1 MDKNQKPKRKDS
13 KTSSRSK
20 VFGAS
25 SLQIGGD
32 VSKSLIGSIVEK
44 GISDNPPPLTAP
56 PKLSVL
62 PFPVARHRS
71 HGPHW
76 GPIGSVKDDKDSDN
90 TEDDE
95 EAKSLMNFEPIAPF
109 ANPVQ
114 RREKKG
120 LDFNSWREIV
130 PGNNLSMANKVEEN
144 ILCTQK
150 TEKDRKMDVE
160 PNIHACG
167 HQYKSGEAMRS
178 VSEDGCFSSVTD
190 MELENL
196 NQPNL
201 KENVK
206 DASPVDFKGEQ
217 EFVSKNNHISLERTE
232 YDSIGFPEVL
242 RRREQSTT
250 VSNSRSN
257 NFGNE
262 QESMSLESQ
271 IDAENHARLQEMSPD
286 EIAQAQAEIME
297 KMNPAII
304 NALKKRGQDKLKR
317 QKGLNSDVG
326 TNNASIE
333 FPEILRRREQS
344 NIVSSSKSNNFGNEQ
359 ESTTLE
365 SQIDAENCARL
376 QEMSPDEIAEAQAEI
391 MEKMDPAIIKAL
403 KKRGQDKLKIQNGL
417 SSEAGTNGEVSNPQ
431 NRNSQDAKG
440 FAHSDSDFSSKLT
453 TNTKDTQ
460 SRQDKGEVQKLVG
473 TTSSRLWSA
482 WSERVEAVRDLR
494 FSLEGTV
501 IENDF
506 VQVPGSGDIS
516 VQNRHSV
523 DNVSERDFLRTE
535 GDPGASGYT
544 IKEAVALTRSVI
556 PGQRALA
563 LHLIFSVLDKALHN
577 INQKPVGS
585 TLGDANKL
593 DRSTDWEAIWAFALG
608 PEPELVLS
616 LRISLDDN
624 HNSVVLACA
633 KVIQCI
639 LSCDVNENF
648 FEISEKISTYEKE
661 IFTAPVFRSKPE
673 IDVGFLHGGFWK
685 YSAKPSNIIPVE
697 EDMVED
703 ESEGKHTIQDD
714 LVVAGQDFAA
724 GLVRMGILPRL
735 RYLLETDLTTAL
747 EECII
752 SILVGIARHSP
763 AGATAIMKCQRLV
776 ETVVRR
782 FTMKDNI
789 QIHPSK
795 IISVTLLKVLVRC
808 NKKTCIEFLKNGTFR
823 TMTWHLY
830 QCVPSLDHW
839 IKSGRE
845 NCKLSSALMVE
856 QLRFWKNN
864 VLTEFA
870 SISKEAYLV
879 LEALARRLPN
889 LFSQERTGD
898 DTEVWSWSCVGPMVD
913 LAMKWMALNSDPHMS
928 KLFEWQKGLGRDFI
942 TQDFSL
948 TPLLWVY
955 SAVMNMIS
963 RVLEGVIP
971 EDRVNLHGGV
981 VPWLPEF
988 VPKVG
993 LEIVKNGILSF
1004 SGAYCSEH
1012 PASSFIEA
1020 LCYLRQQSNYETSLA
1035 SVCCLNGIVQVVVNI
1050 DKLIQL
1056 AKNNI
1061 HGSSQEYSF
1070 SREGKTL
1077 EDGILKGS
1085 MIELRSLL
1093 NTFMKLVASEWHL
1106 VQSIEIFGRGGP
1118 APGLGVGWGASGG
1131 GFWSAAVLLTQID
1144 AGFLI
1149 YLLETFQ
1156 LEFSTDTP
1164 TVEETTF
1171 SMQRIN
1177 SALLVCLTA
1186 GPRDRVIV
1194 EKAINVLF
1202 HIPVL
1207 KFIDLCTRR
1216 FLHLDKGFKPF
1227 VWEYKEED
1235 YLVFSET
1242 LASHFKN
1249 RWLSTKK
1256 KLKDVGH
1263 NSSGNKQFKKGS
1275 VGLDTIYEDVD
1286 TSNKNNQDCSSL
1298 VVEWAH
1304 QRLPLPMHWFLS
1316 PISTICDSVEA
1327 ISTFNSTDVPSPVQ
1341 SVPLVWKF
1349 HSLSVILLVGM
1360 GVLEDGK
1367 SRDVYEALQDI
1378 YGQLLDQARTSISI
1392 DVILERNADLLPESR
1407 NKNNFEVLMFQSEI
1421 FESYSTFIETL
1432 VEQFSAIS
1440 YGDLIFARQVAVY
1453 LHRHVEA
1460 PVRLAAWNMLS
1471 NARVLDLL
1479 PPLEKCI
1486 AQAKGYLEPVED
1498 NAGILEAYLK
1508 SWNSGALDRAA
1519 TRGSVANTLVLHHLS
1534 SFIFNSYTVDKLSL
1548 RNKLVK
1554 SLLRDYSQKPHH
1566 EGMMLNLIQYNKLT
1580 TSQMPDQNGSQLER
1594 NSMEK
1599 RFEVLTEA
1607 CEGNSSLLTV
1617 VDKLKSSFKEIL

>member
-1 MDKNQKPKRKDS
+1 MDKKQKPKRRDS

-32 VSKSLIGSIVEK
+32 DDGGVVSNSLIGSIVEK
-44 GISDNPPPLTAP
+44 GISDNPPPPTAP

-76 GPIGSVKDDKDSDN
+76 GPIGSVKNDKDSDN

-130 PGNNLSMANKVEEN
+130 PGDNLSMANKVEEN
-144 ILCTQK
+144 LLCTQK
-150 TEKDRKMDVE
+150 TKKDRKMDVE

-297 KMNPAII
+297 KM
-304 NALKKRGQDKLKR
+304 
-317 QKGLNSDVG
+317 
-326 TNNASIE
+326 
-333 FPEILRRREQS
+333 
-344 NIVSSSKSNNFGNEQ
+344 
-359 ESTTLE
+359 
-365 SQIDAENCARL
+365 
-376 QEMSPDEIAEAQAEI
+376 
-391 MEKMDPAIIKAL
+391 DPAIIKAL

-431 NRNSQDAKG
+431 NRNTQDAKG
-440 FAHSDSDFSSKLT
+440 FAHSDSDFSSMLT

-544 IKEAVALTRSVI
+544 IKEAVALTQSVI

-795 IISVTLLKVLVRC
+795 IISVTLLKVLARC
-808 NKKTCIEFLKNGTFR
+808 NKKTCIEFLKKGTFR

-856 QLRFWKNN
+856 QLRFWKVCIQYGYCISYFSDIFPALCLWLNRPTVEKLIQNN

-889 LFSQERTGD
+889 LFSQERAGD
-898 DTEVWSWSCVGPMVD
+898 NTEVWSWSCVGPMVD

-928 KLFEWQKGLGRDFI
+928 RLFEWQKGLGRYFI

-971 EDRVNLHGGV
+971 EDRVNLDGGV

-1004 SGAYCSEH
+1004 SGANSSEH
-1012 PASSFIEA
+1012 PAISFIEA

-1061 HGSSQEYSF
+1061 HGSSQEYSI

-1085 MIELRSLL
+1085 MVELRSLL

-1156 LEFSTDTP
+1156 FESSTDTP
-1164 TVEETTF
+1164 TVEEMTF

-1186 GPRDRVIV
+1186 GPRDRLIV
-1194 EKAINVLF
+1194 EKAINFLF

-1216 FLHLDKGFKPF
+1216 FLHLDKRFKPF

-1263 NSSGNKQFKKGS
+1263 NSSGNKPFKKGS

-1286 TSNKNNQDCSSL
+1286 TSNKNSQDCSSL

-1316 PISTICDSVEA
+1316 PISTICDSKHAGLQKDKSQNLVQDPNSLFEVAKGGLFFNLGVEA
-1327 ISTFNSTDVPSPVQ
+1327 ISTFNSTVVPSPVQ

-1360 GVLEDGK
+1360 GVLEDEK

-1392 DVILERNADLLPESR
+1392 DIILERNADLLPESR

-1534 SFIFNSYTVDKLSL
+1534 SYIFNSYTVDKLSL

-1580 TSQMPDQNGSQLER
+1580 TSQMPDQNGSPLER
-1594 NSMEK
+1594 SSMEK

>member
-1 MDKNQKPKRKDS
+1 
-13 KTSSRSK
+13 
-20 VFGAS
+20 
-25 SLQIGGD
+25 
-32 VSKSLIGSIVEK
+32 
-44 GISDNPPPLTAP
+44 
-56 PKLSVL
+56 
-62 PFPVARHRS
+62 
-71 HGPHW
+71 
-76 GPIGSVKDDKDSDN
+76 
-90 TEDDE
+90 
-95 EAKSLMNFEPIAPF
+95 
-109 ANPVQ
+109 
-114 RREKKG
+114 
-120 LDFNSWREIV
+120 
-130 PGNNLSMANKVEEN
+130 MA
-144 ILCTQK
+144 
-150 TEKDRKMDVE
+150 
-160 PNIHACG
+160 
-167 HQYKSGEAMRS
+167 
-178 VSEDGCFSSVTD
+178 
-190 MELENL
+190 
-196 NQPNL
+196 
-201 KENVK
+201 
-206 DASPVDFKGEQ
+206 
-217 EFVSKNNHISLERTE
+217 
-232 YDSIGFPEVL
+232 
-242 RRREQSTT
+242 
-250 VSNSRSN
+250 
-257 NFGNE
+257 
-262 QESMSLESQ
+262 
-271 IDAENHARLQEMSPD
+271 
-286 EIAQAQAEIME
+286 
-297 KMNPAII
+297 
-304 NALKKRGQDKLKR
+304 
-317 QKGLNSDVG
+317 
-326 TNNASIE
+326 
-333 FPEILRRREQS
+333 
-344 NIVSSSKSNNFGNEQ
+344 
-359 ESTTLE
+359 
-365 SQIDAENCARL
+365 
-376 QEMSPDEIAEAQAEI
+376 
-391 MEKMDPAIIKAL
+391 
-403 KKRGQDKLKIQNGL
+403 
-417 SSEAGTNGEVSNPQ
+417 
-431 NRNSQDAKG
+431 
-440 FAHSDSDFSSKLT
+440 
-453 TNTKDTQ
+453 
-460 SRQDKGEVQKLVG
+460 
-473 TTSSRLWSA
+473 
-482 WSERVEAVRDLR
+482 
-494 FSLEGTV
+494 
-501 IENDF
+501 
-506 VQVPGSGDIS
+506 
-516 VQNRHSV
+516 
-523 DNVSERDFLRTE
+523 
-535 GDPGASGYT
+535 
-544 IKEAVALTRSVI
+544 
-556 PGQRALA
+556 
-563 LHLIFSVLDKALHN
+563 
-577 INQKPVGS
+577 
-585 TLGDANKL
+585 
-593 DRSTDWEAIWAFALG
+593 
-608 PEPELVLS
+608 
-616 LRISLDDN
+616 
-624 HNSVVLACA
+624 
-633 KVIQCI
+633 
-639 LSCDVNENF
+639 
-648 FEISEKISTYEKE
+648 
-661 IFTAPVFRSKPE
+661 
-673 IDVGFLHGGFWK
+673 
-685 YSAKPSNIIPVE
+685 
-697 EDMVED
+697 
-703 ESEGKHTIQDD
+703 
-714 LVVAGQDFAA
+714 
-724 GLVRMGILPRL
+724 
-735 RYLLETDLTTAL
+735 
-747 EECII
+747 
-752 SILVGIARHSP
+752 
-763 AGATAIMKCQRLV
+763 
-776 ETVVRR
+776 
-782 FTMKDNI
+782 
-789 QIHPSK
+789 
-795 IISVTLLKVLVRC
+795 RC
-808 NKKTCIEFLKNGTFR
+808 NKETCIEFLKKGTFR

-856 QLRFWKNN
+856 QLRFWKVCIQYGYCISYFSDIFPALCLWLNRPTVEKLIQNN

-889 LFSQERTGD
+889 LFSQERAGD
-898 DTEVWSWSCVGPMVD
+898 NTEVWSWSCVGPMVD

-1004 SGAYCSEH
+1004 SGANSSEH

-1020 LCYLRQQSNYETSLA
+1020 LCYLRQQSNCETSLA

-1061 HGSSQEYSF
+1061 HGSSQEYSI

-1085 MIELRSLL
+1085 MVELRSLL
-1093 NTFMKLVASEWHL
+1093 KTFMKLVASEWHL

-1131 GFWSAAVLLTQID
+1131 GFWSSSVLLTQID

-1156 LEFSTDTP
+1156 FESSTDTP
-1164 TVEETTF
+1164 TVEEMTF

-1216 FLHLDKGFKPF
+1216 FLHLDKRFKPF

-1263 NSSGNKQFKKGS
+1263 NSSGNKPFKKGS

-1286 TSNKNNQDCSSL
+1286 TSNKNSQDCSSL

-1316 PISTICDSVEA
+1316 PISTICDSKHAGLQKDKSQNLVQDPNSLFEVAKGGLFFNLGVEA

-1360 GVLEDGK
+1360 GVLEDEK

-1378 YGQLLDQARTSISI
+1378 YGQLLDQARTSISV

-1486 AQAKGYLEPVED
+1486 AQAKGYLEPVE
-1498 NAGILEAYLK
+1498 
-1508 SWNSGALDRAA
+1508 
-1519 TRGSVANTLVLHHLS
+1519 V
-1534 SFIFNSYTVDKLSL
+1534 
-1548 RNKLVK
+1548 
-1554 SLLRDYSQKPHH
+1554 
-1566 EGMMLNLIQYNKLT
+1566 
-1580 TSQMPDQNGSQLER
+1580 
-1594 NSMEK
+1594 
-1599 RFEVLTEA
+1599 
-1607 CEGNSSLLTV
+1607 
-1617 VDKLKSSFKEIL
+1617 

>member
-1 MDKNQKPKRKDS
+1 MDKKQKPKRKDS

-25 SLQIGGD
+25 SLQIGDDNDGV
-32 VSKSLIGSIVEK
+32 VSNSLIGSIVEK
-44 GISDNPPPLTAP
+44 GISDNPPPPTAP

-90 TEDDE
+90 TVDDE

-130 PGNNLSMANKVEEN
+130 PGDNLSMANKVEEN
-144 ILCTQK
+144 HLCTQK
-150 TEKDRKMDVE
+150 TKKDRKMDVE

-196 NQPNL
+196 NQTNL

-317 QKGLNSDVG
+317 QKGLNS
-326 TNNASIE
+326 E
-333 FPEILRRREQS
+333 
-344 NIVSSSKSNNFGNEQ
+344 
-359 ESTTLE
+359 
-365 SQIDAENCARL
+365 
-376 QEMSPDEIAEAQAEI
+376 
-391 MEKMDPAIIKAL
+391 
-403 KKRGQDKLKIQNGL
+403 
-417 SSEAGTNGEVSNPQ
+417 
-431 NRNSQDAKG
+431 NRNTQDAKG
-440 FAHSDSDFSSKLT
+440 FAHSDSDFSSMLT

-460 SRQDKGEVQKLVG
+460 SRQDKGEGQKLVG

-563 LHLIFSVLDKALHN
+563 LHLIYSVLDKALHN

-735 RYLLETDLTTAL
+735 RYLLETDLTIAL

-795 IISVTLLKVLVRC
+795 IISVTLLKVLARC
-808 NKKTCIEFLKNGTFR
+808 NKKTCIEFLKKGTFR

-856 QLRFWKNN
+856 QLRFWKVCIQYGYCISYFSDIFPALCLWLNRPTVEKLIQNN

-889 LFSQERTGD
+889 LFSQECAGD

-913 LAMKWMALNSDPHMS
+913 LAMKWMALNSDPHIS
-928 KLFEWQKGLGRDFI
+928 KLFEWRKGLGRDFI

-963 RVLEGVIP
+963 RVLEGVMP

-1004 SGAYCSEH
+1004 SGANSSEQ

-1035 SVCCLNGIVQVVVNI
+1035 SVLCLNGIVQVVVNI
-1050 DKLIQL
+1050 DNLIQL

-1061 HGSSQEYSF
+1061 HGSSQEYSI

-1085 MIELRSLL
+1085 MVELRSLL

-1156 LEFSTDTP
+1156 FESSADAP
-1164 TVEETTF
+1164 TVEEMTF

-1216 FLHLDKGFKPF
+1216 FLHLDKRFKPF

-1263 NSSGNKQFKKGS
+1263 NSSGNKTFKKGS

-1298 VVEWAH
+1298 VVEWAY

-1316 PISTICDSVEA
+1316 PISTICDSKHAGLQKDKSQNLVQDSNSLFEVAKGGLFFNLGVEA

-1360 GVLEDGK
+1360 GVLEDEK

-1378 YGQLLDQARTSISI
+1378 YGQLLDQARTSISV

-1453 LHRHVEA
+1453 LHRRVEA

-1519 TRGSVANTLVLHHLS
+1519 TRGSIANTLVLHHLS

-1566 EGMMLNLIQYNKLT
+1566 EGMMLNLIQYNKLP
-1580 TSQMPDQNGSQLER
+1580 TSQMPDQNGSPLER
-1594 NSMEK
+1594 SSMEK
-1599 RFEVLTEA
+1599 RLEVLTEA